1 MKRTS
6 TPRREIYRQLKET
19 HVGQARWRQAQR
31 LLQADGFLPGYKPSV
46 KEPDRSFVAVNWN
59 DPMRTIFEG
68 THAISQSGPYAKT
81 RFPLHLVE
89 GLVGS
94 LLDVRAGDALADY
107 GLVMMRPDGD
117 DTIPLVAT
125 SPDLASIVNRLR
137 YGTSRRGRDHAIM
150 LEAALGLRARPKR
163 LGALD
168 KDKWLEAALVF
179 EALEVDANDLL
190 DGGLRS
196 HPRSL
201 WLIQDLLAPA
211 SSDA

>member
-1 MKRTS
+1 MKRIS
-6 TPRREIYRQLKET
+6 TPRREIYRQLKVT
-19 HVGQARWRQAQR
+19 HVGQARWRKALR
-31 LLQADGFLPGYKPSV
+31 LLLADGLLPGYQPSV
-46 KEPDRSFVAVNWN
+46 KEPYRRFVAVDWN
-59 DPMRTIFEG
+59 DPMRPIFEG
-68 THAISQSGPYAKT
+68 THAISQAGPYSKT

-94 LLDVRAGDALADY
+94 LLDVRAGFALADY

-117 DTIPLVAT
+117 GTIPLVAT

-137 YGTSRRGRDHAIM
+137 YGDSRRGRDHAIM
-150 LEAALGLRARPKR
+150 LEAALGLPERPKR
-163 LGALD
+163 LGALG

-196 HPRSL
+196 HPRSF
-201 WLIQDLLAPA
+201 WLIRDVLVSADSTA
-211 SSDA
+211 